1 MPSDPI
7 NDRQMVQLIC
17 AYRIFDPEVEIS
29 LSTRESSAFRDMAVR
44 IGANSM
50 SAGSSTQPGGYVNP
64 NPELEQF
71 SINDSRSPEE
81 MIAAGEAQG
90 YEVIW
95 KDWDQWM

>member
-1 MPSDPI
+1 
-7 NDRQMVQLIC
+7 MVQLIC

-64 NPELEQF
+64 NRELEQF

-81 MIAAGEAQG
+81 MIAAIKAQG

>member
-1 MPSDPI
+1 MPADPI

-29 LSTRESSAFRDMAVR
+29 LSTRESSAFRDMAIR

-50 SAGSSTQPGGYVNP
+50 SAGSSTQPGGYVDP

-71 SINDSRSPEE
+71 SINDSRSTKEVV
-81 MIAAGEAQG
+81 AAIKAQG
-90 YEVIW
+90 YDAIW